1 MAQVPREVDGWHE
14 ILPGSPLIKGG
25 GGDFV
30 GGSPDSPPA
39 RGARERGSVRPGAP
53 APLRPGASAVLRR
66 TLLYAALGAVAL
78 ASVVPLLWAFTSSL
92 RADDEIFL
100 YTLRLSWKTLLPIG
114 GTLEN
119 FRAILFEDRFA
130 RFLGNSLFVALATV
144 LLGLLVNSL
153 AAFGFARFRFPGQ
166 RVLFGLVLVTFM
178 VPFEVIVLPLY
189 LVVRSMGWLDSY
201 RALIV
206 PAVPDAFSIFLIR
219 QFMLKLPRDMFE
231 AARVDGAGWLAIY
244 WRIALPNVKPALIT
258 ASLLLFLRQWDA
270 FFWPLVATSSLD
282 LTVIQVALTKYMTE
296 FVTYWG
302 RLLAGSMLATL
313 PIVLLFFLLQKYFV
327 QSVASTGMKG

>member
-1 MAQVPREVDGWHE
+1 MAR
-14 ILPGSPLIKGG
+14 PGSFVNCDRARRAQDPGSARSGG
-25 GGDFV
+25 
-30 GGSPDSPPA
+30 PTPH
-39 RGARERGSVRPGAP
+39 RPGAP
-53 APLRPGASAVLRR
+53 AALRR
-66 TLLYAALGAVAL
+66 TLLYATLGIVAVI
-78 ASVVPLLWAFTSSL
+78 SVIPLLWAFTSAL

-119 FRAILFEDRFA
+119 FRAILVEDRFA

-153 AAFGFARFRFPGQ
+153 AAFGFARFSFPGQ
-166 RVLFGLVLVTFM
+166 RLLFGLVLITFM

-189 LVVRSMGWLDSY
+189 LVVRSMGWLDTY

-219 QFMLKLPRDMFE
+219 QFMSKLPRDMFE
-231 AARVDGAGWLAIY
+231 AARVDGAGWLTVY

-302 RLLAGSMLATL
+302 RLLAGSMLATV
-313 PIVLLFFLLQKYFV
+313 PIVVMFFLLQKYFV

>member
-1 MAQVPREVDGWHE
+1 VAAPTRTR
-14 ILPGSPLIKGG
+14 PSP
-25 GGDFV
+25 
-30 GGSPDSPPA
+30 A
-39 RGARERGSVRPGAP
+39 WRG
-53 APLRPGASAVLRR
+53 RR
-66 TLLYAALGAVAL
+66 ALLYAALAAVAL
-78 ASVVPLLWAFTSSL
+78 ASVLPLVWAFTSSL

-100 YTLRLSWKTLLPIG
+100 YTLRLSWKTLLPLG
-114 GTLEN
+114 ATLEN
-119 FRAILFEDRFA
+119 FRAILLEDRFG
-130 RFLGNSLFVALATV
+130 RFLGNSLLVAGSTI

-153 AAFGFARFRFPGQ
+153 AAFGFARFTFPGQ
-166 RVLFGLVLVTFM
+166 RLLFALVLITFM

-189 LVVRSMGWLDSY
+189 LVVRSMGWLDTY
-201 RALIV
+201 RALII

-219 QFMLKLPRDMFE
+219 QFMSKLPRDMFE
-231 AARVDGAGWLAIY
+231 AARVDGAGWFAIY
-244 WRIALPNVKPALIT
+244 WRITLPNVKPALIT

-313 PIVLLFFLLQKYFV
+313 PIVILFFLLQKYFV